1 MATEQAPNDLDPRL
15 AAAEAALE
23 EAYAE
28 RNRLW
33 EELNRVKA
41 KQRDEEHYRFL
52 YESVVTSTS
61 WRLTRPLRT
70 AKWIVRELPRRG
82 RRFFS
87 SRPRS

>member
-1 MATEQAPNDLDPRL
+1 VATERAESDLEQRAL
-15 AAAEAALE
+15 TAEAALE
-23 EAYAE
+23 EAYTE

-41 KQRDEEHYRFL
+41 EQREEDHYRFL
-52 YESVVTSTS
+52 YESVVTSAS
-61 WRLTRPLRT
+61 WKLTRPLRT
-70 AKWIVRELPRRG
+70 AKWLLRELPRRV